1 MGIDD
6 GLAMQYFCCAACMVF
21 ELDNCCL
28 LNDAP
33 GCTRGDVETFRA
45 RKTSAKKSAPP
56 DISPQSYYMYQ

>member
-21 ELDNCCL
+21 ELDNCCCL

-56 DISPQSYYMYQ
+56 DISPQSYYQ